1 MKSIILSSIVTALL
15 LFTGC
20 ADKEPVID
28 DGSTNQQAVQEV
40 ENVQTETVSSEDS
53 MMNSNGTSMSMS
65 DIENQLPAIYFAFDR
80 FSISTDMKSGIST
93 GVSIA
98 NDAGS
103 NFNVKLEGNCDEW
116 GSDEYNFAL
125 GLKRANAVKKAL
137 IVLVIFR
144 SIFTIF
150 QEKAFV
156 AYPLNILGQRS
167 CTASSISGSTV
178 TT

>member
-1 MKSIILSSIVTALL
+1 MKSIVLSSVVTALL

-28 DGSTNQQAVQEV
+28 DSSTNQQVVQEV
-40 ENVQTETVSSEDS
+40 EDVKTETVSSENS
-53 MMNSNGTSMSMS
+53 MMNSSGMNMSMS
-65 DIENQLPAIYFAFDR
+65 EIENQLPAIYFAFDK
-80 FSISTDMKSGIST
+80 FSISSEMQSDIST

-103 NFNVKLEGNCDEW
+103 DFNVKLEGNCDEW

-137 IVLVIFR
+137 IAEGVSESRV
-144 SIFTIF
+144 SMVSYGESNPTCSDKT
-150 QEKAFV
+150 QECWSKNRRVNFKLL
-156 AYPLNILGQRS
+156 P
-167 CTASSISGSTV
+167 
-178 TT
+178 